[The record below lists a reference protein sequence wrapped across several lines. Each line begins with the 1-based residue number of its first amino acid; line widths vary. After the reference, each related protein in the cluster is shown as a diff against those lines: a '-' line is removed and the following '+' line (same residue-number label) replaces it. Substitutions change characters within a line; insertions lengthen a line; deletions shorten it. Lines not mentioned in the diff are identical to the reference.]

1 MRSDLAN
8 RIGTPADLPLR
19 SALPTLEIT
28 DKLPGLIAGQR
39 LLAQIEALLP
49 NGTYRAVIS
58 QRAVTLAL
66 PFAAKS
72 GDAIELEVAES
83 NGRLTLAVV
92 ARASASATAE
102 AGDASFTTRLSRTG
116 QLIGD
121 LFAGAGNGRRLA
133 ALPLN
138 ENRPLAMGPPA
149 SGRDLL
155 PLLEKA
161 IVGSGM
167 FYEAHQAEWVEG
179 RFSQAQLLLEPQ
191 GRLSPQKAPLPAEA
205 GAPHSAD
212 ARGPTA
218 SDASQRSPPIVVPPP
233 GRADEANP
241 QLAAAASAATTAPA
255 TAPAAGAPASPPA
268 DVVAAPALALVQ
280 QQLEAFATQVFTWQ
294 GQVWPGQQL
303 HWQIED
309 PVHDR
314 ARGENASDG
323 NEQWQTRLRLTL
335 PRLGEVEARLGIQR
349 EQIALSIIAP
359 EAATRQLLSGTASDL
374 RGALERAGLTLAS
387 LGIGAPAERPAHA
400 ENTG

>member
-1 MRSDLAN
+1 MIRSDLAN

-19 SALPTLEIT
+19 SALPAQDIT
-28 DKLPGLIAGQR
+28 DKLPGLVAGQR

-58 QRAVTLAL
+58 QRSVTLAL

-92 ARASASATAE
+92 ARSGSSATTE
-102 AGDASFTTRLSRTG
+102 AGDASFTTKLSRTG

-121 LFAGAGNGRRLA
+121 LFSGAPEGRRRA

-155 PLLEKA
+155 PVLEKA
-161 IVGSGM
+161 IVASGM

-179 RFSQAQLLLEPQ
+179 RFSKAQLLLEPQ
-191 GRLSPQKAPLPAEA
+191 GRLSPQHTPLPA
-205 GAPHSAD
+205 GAPPSAE
-212 ARGPTA
+212 ARTPAA
-218 SDASQRSPPIVVPPP
+218 SDAGQRSPPTVAPPS
-233 GRADEANP
+233 GRIDEAGP
-241 QLAAAASAATTAPA
+241 QVTAAASATTTAP
-255 TAPAAGAPASPPA
+255 TAGTPASTPA
-268 DVVAAPALALVQ
+268 DVVAPPALAVVQ

-314 ARGENASDG
+314 ASGENAGDG

-335 PRLGEVEARLGIQR
+335 PRLGEVEARLGVQR

-374 RGALERAGLTLAS
+374 RGALERAGLSLAS
-387 LGIGAPAERPAHA
+387 FGIGAPAERPAHA
-400 ENTG
+400 QDAG